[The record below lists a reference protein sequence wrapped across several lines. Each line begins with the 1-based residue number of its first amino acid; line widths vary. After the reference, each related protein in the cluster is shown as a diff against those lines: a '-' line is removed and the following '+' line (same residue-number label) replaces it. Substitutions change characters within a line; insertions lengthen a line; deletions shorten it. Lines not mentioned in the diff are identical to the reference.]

1 MLDNNLQ
8 PRALL
13 EGALRLVED
22 HVQRGQF
29 HTLLVRKIVEAC
41 TVLDFA
47 DLATSARALL
57 QKAPDSAFFAGAIMN
72 FIPDSGAVARMR
84 RGSTIEEIQRSYPWF
99 EKSAIER
106 IARSQEAT
114 RIAWERNYRDAVAAA
129 PTQDRAPHETPAI
142 VEVALTAAVLGDFAI
157 AEDILQ
163 DEHIGPGP
171 VHLGRMVLAIEYTR
185 AGLYA
190 KARATAG
197 RLQLIGPW
205 EAIHFA
211 LGFSGRQPWAGYP
224 DPDY

>member
-1 MLDNNLQ
+1 MLDSNLR

-13 EGALRLVED
+13 EGALSFVED
-22 HVQRGQF
+22 HVQRGQY
-29 HTLLVRKIVEAC
+29 HTLLARKLVEAC

-72 FIPDSGAVARMR
+72 FVPDSGAVARMR

-99 EKSAIER
+99 KKSDIER
-106 IARSQEAT
+106 MARSQEAT
-114 RIAWERNYRDAVAAA
+114 RFAWERNYRDALDVA
-129 PTQDRAPHETPAI
+129 PSQDRASHETPAI

-171 VHLGRMVLAIEYTR
+171 VHLGRIVLAIEYTR

-190 KARATAG
+190 KANATAA
-197 RLQLIGPW
+197 RIQLIGPW
-205 EAIHFA
+205 EAINFA
-211 LGFSGRQPWAGYP
+211 LGFSGRQPWPGYP
-224 DPDY
+224 YPDY